1 MINWSNPSKLKN
13 TGLHMACANGHVDC
27 VRALLA
33 PAPPSSASSPA
44 GRGVRMD
51 VNKANK
57 SGATPLMEAC
67 RSGSIEIV
75 QMLLGV
81 DGVALNKED
90 NFDQSALI
98 HAAVAGHRD
107 IVKVLLVNGCDWT
120 AFQAA
125 VFGEIA
131 HLVHEVQGEVLR
143 QAHPDEKG
151 QALARASP
159 GRLLLEAC
167 RNNDVETAR
176 ALAATWREHAEV
188 VNYADEAH
196 FGDDGEWIGSA
207 GYTALLCA
215 CQKNHVACVELLL
228 SCPAIDANQAAEN
241 GDTPLACACYYGH
254 TDVVALIFR
263 LSDHILVN
271 KTNSLGWTPLNYAS
285 RWGHHGCI
293 NLLLSRP
300 DTDANLAEASGFT
313 PLALASFHGHLDCV
327 RALLKQPHIDVN
339 QQSSNGLTPL
349 ICASGKGH
357 AEIVRVLAVAPGIEL
372 NRANAA
378 GITAWFWASAEIR
391 KILTDA
397 QSLQHDS
404 PAAEEQAGRELK
416 RAASS
421 GAEEMVRELADK
433 WKERDGVLNWA
444 EPQTGDTALVAACW
458 QGREAIAGL
467 LRRQALV
474 DVNKANLEGISPIIA
489 ACANGHA
496 ALVRL
501 LVGDPRV
508 DVNKAGVCEQTP
520 LHYAVYGDHVE
531 CAAALLG
538 CAATDSSKRSS
549 NGATP
554 SDLATSDAMTALFN
568 AHR

>member
-1 MINWSNPSKLKN
+1 MINWSNPRKLKN
-13 TGLHMACANGHVDC
+13 TGLHMACAHGHVEC
-27 VRALLA
+27 VRVLLA
-33 PAPPSSASSPA
+33 PLPPSARSPS
-44 GRGVRMD
+44 GRGARMD
-51 VNKANK
+51 VNKTSK

-67 RSGSIEIV
+67 RNGCIEIV
-75 QMLLGV
+75 QMLLDV

-98 HAAVAGHRD
+98 HAAIAGHRA
-107 IVKVLLVNGCDWT
+107 IVKVLLVNGCNWT
-120 AFQAA
+120 PFQATL
-125 VFGEIA
+125 FGEIA
-131 HLVHEVQGEVLR
+131 QLVHEVQGEVQR
-143 QAHPDEKG
+143 QTQPDEKG
-151 QALARASP
+151 QALAQASP

-176 ALAATWREHAEV
+176 SLTAVWREHAEV
-188 VNYADEAH
+188 INYADEAH

-215 CQKNHVACVELLL
+215 CQKNHVTCVEMLL

-241 GDTPLACACYYGH
+241 GDTPLACACYYGY
-254 TDVVALIFR
+254 TDVVALIFQ

-285 RWGHHGCI
+285 RWGHLDSV
-293 NLLLSRP
+293 NLLLSRA
-300 DTDANLAEASGFT
+300 DTDVNRAESSGFT

-327 RALLKQPHIDVN
+327 RALLLQPHIDVN

-357 AEIVRVLAVAPGIEL
+357 ADIIRALAAAPGIEL

-378 GITAWFWASAEIR
+378 GITAWFWANEEIR
-391 KILTDA
+391 KILTSA
-397 QSLQHDS
+397 QSWQHDS
-404 PAAEEQAGRELK
+404 PAAEEQAGMELK

-421 GAEEMVRELADK
+421 GAEGAVLELADK
-433 WKERDGVLNWA
+433 WKERWGVLNWA
-444 EPQTGDTALVAACW
+444 EPQTGDTALVSACW
-458 QGREAIAGL
+458 QGREGVVSVL
-467 LRRQALV
+467 LRHAHV

-508 DVNKAGVCEQTP
+508 DVNKTGVCEQTP

-531 CAAALLG
+531 CAAVLLG
-538 CAATDSSKRSS
+538 CAATDSHRRSS
-549 NGATP
+549 NGAAP
-554 SDLATSDAMTALFN
+554 SDLATSEAMTALFD